1 MGKYDDGKWH
11 ASTMGHFI
19 GLLVD
24 AGPDPAVVFRIVND
38 DRRDDSGTFIRWL
51 EVAQIPNGFV
61 ETVIRETGADVH
73 KTLTALMEGLV
84 VK

>member
-1 MGKYDDGKWH
+1 MGKYDDRKWH

-24 AGPDPAVVFRIVND
+24 AGQDPAVAFRVLSKE
-38 DRRDDSGTFIRWL
+38 RRNESYDIIQRI
-51 EVAQIPNGFV
+51 EVVMIPNGFV

-73 KTLTALMEGLV
+73 KTLAALMEGRV